1 MFVHC
6 IVENTESSALKDPV
20 LHYEFH
26 TVPTT
31 TPCPQRPPYSAP
43 FLQTPRGPVLPV
55 TTAAPPQ
62 PQAACSP
69 IPPKPWGS
77 PQTALLLFPQTPAVL
92 TPRFLASADLPYL
105 LPFEPCPRP
114 RTPENQRAACLGLS
128 SCPRTSPVGTR
139 WGLGARGEVTKAGP
153 LGQSSAPMWWARRVF
168 LEHPV
173 TGEAWVLTEAYA
185 SQSWFVFRQFPFEIR
200 FSNESL

>member
-1 MFVHC
+1 M
-6 IVENTESSALKDPV
+6 
-20 LHYEFH
+20 
-26 TVPTT
+26 
-31 TPCPQRPPYSAP
+31 
-43 FLQTPRGPVLPV
+43 
-55 TTAAPPQ
+55 
-62 PQAACSP
+62 
-69 IPPKPWGS
+69 
-77 PQTALLLFPQTPAVL
+77 
-92 TPRFLASADLPYL
+92 
-105 LPFEPCPRP
+105 
-114 RTPENQRAACLGLS
+114 
-128 SCPRTSPVGTR
+128 GTR